1 MRLWAAIPPH
11 KPERFGS
18 MKITSDIRRLCTDD
32 ETRRLIT
39 AIVRAE
45 DDLRMAKAALREY
58 YNAMRRPPAPKL
70 VKARF
75 TEDGKWN
82 G

>member
-1 MRLWAAIPPH
+1 
-11 KPERFGS
+11 

-32 ETRRLIT
+32 ETYRLVT
-39 AIVRAE
+39 AIVRADE
-45 DDLRMAKAALREY
+45 DLRMAKAALREY
-58 YNAMRRPPAPKL
+58 YNVMRRPPAPKL
-70 VKARF
+70 VKASRF